1 MSASVPGPHWQRIA
15 AALRAEIAAGR
26 PPPAARLPAEAALA
40 ARFAVHRHTV
50 RQALGALAAEGLIEI
65 RRGAGSFVAED
76 VLDYVIGRRA
86 RFSEWV
92 RRHNREPSG
101 RVLRREEVAAEP
113 AVARA
118 LGLAEGAPVLLL
130 ERLGLADG
138 RPVSLTAHYFR
149 PLPGL
154 EAALATAEGISAA
167 LAAAG
172 IADYRRLSTR
182 VGARLPLA
190 EEARLLRIPR
200 TRPLLTAENVNVDA
214 AGLVVEY
221 GQARYPT
228 PRVQLVFE
236 P

>member
-15 AALRAEIAAGR
+15 AALRAEIAAGL

-50 RQALGALAAEGLIEI
+50 RQALAALAAEGLIEI
-65 RRGAGSFVAED
+65 RRGSGSFVAED

-101 RVLRREEVAAEP
+101 RALRREAVAAEP

-118 LGLAEGAPVLLL
+118 LGLAEGAPVILL

-138 RPVSLTAHYFR
+138 RPVSLTAHYFP

-154 EAALATAEGISAA
+154 AAALATAEGISAA

-214 AGLVVEY
+214 GGLVVEY

>member
-1 MSASVPGPHWQRIA
+1 MNAPAPGPQWRRIA
-15 AALRAEIAAGR
+15 SILRAEIAAGQ
-26 PPPAARLPAEAALA
+26 PAPSARLPAEAALA
-40 ARFAVHRHTV
+40 VRFAVNRHTV

-76 VLDYVIGRRA
+76 VLDYEIGRRA

-101 RVLRREEVAAEP
+101 QVLRRELVAAEA

-138 RPVSLTAHYFR
+138 RPVSLTAHHFP

-154 EAALATAEGISAA
+154 AAALGAAEGISAA
-167 LAAAG
+167 LAA
-172 IADYRRLSTR
+172 
-182 VGARLPLA
+182 VG
-190 EEARLLRIPR
+190 
-200 TRPLLTAENVNVDA
+200 V
-214 AGLVVEY
+214 
-221 GQARYPT
+221 
-228 PRVQLVFE
+228 
-236 P
+236 

>member
-1 MSASVPGPHWQRIA
+1 MSAPAPGPHWQRIA
-15 AALRAEIAAGR
+15 AALRAEIAAGL

-65 RRGAGSFVAED
+65 RRGSGSFVAED

-101 RVLRREEVAAEP
+101 RVLRRDEVAAEP

-118 LGLAEGAPVLLL
+118 LGLAEGAKVILL

-138 RPVSLTAHYFR
+138 RPVSLTAHYFP

-154 EAALATAEGISAA
+154 AAALATAEGISAA

-214 AGLVVEY
+214 AGRVVEY
-221 GQARYPT
+221 GLARYPS